1 MDLPA
6 SRAQRYHSADGVPG
20 GWTMD
25 GIISGLVNG
34 IVVPIANVIGWAA
47 ENGVLFLVFLA
58 LWIGFGVALVW
69 SQGSLDDTWRYIQS
83 LPLLVQLVAWL
94 LFLPVM
100 AGLWIWETTWPFLVR
115 LTLVGGVA
123 AWNLLVFLPKALQA
137 APH

>member
-1 MDLPA
+1 
-6 SRAQRYHSADGVPG
+6 
-20 GWTMD
+20 MD

-94 LFLPVM
+94 LCLPVM